1 MGISVRV
8 DALARSTSSETRRSA
23 IRDSAKRLTDHLGM
37 GGEYKVLGITSAGRV
52 KGLATA
58 SVWPFEIREEEKV
71 DDCVHMGGDE
81 CSRKE

>member
-1 MGISVRV
+1 
-8 DALARSTSSETRRSA
+8 
-23 IRDSAKRLTDHLGM
+23 M